1 MEVACEP
8 KKPFL
13 LWLLLVMVLVTATE
27 KQTNTETGTW
37 NVKNL
42 TMLHFGGS
50 WKVFLRFRL
59 EKSIE
64 HIDLSVLFFGNLE
77 DELVER
83 HAFGGGLGCEAKTLS
98 GSFV

>member
-1 MEVACEP
+1 
-8 KKPFL
+8 
-13 LWLLLVMVLVTATE
+13 MVLVTATE

-42 TMLHFGGS
+42 TMLHVGGS
-50 WKVFLRFRL
+50 WKVFLRFRR

-77 DELVER
+77 DKLVER
-83 HAFGGGLGCEAKTLS
+83 HAFGGGLGWEVSDRSKDPIRAICVIYLN
-98 GSFV
+98 